1 MIGNLSVVIP
11 TYNRASSLE
20 RCLRA
25 LPADVEAIVVDDGS
39 ADGTSTVPGR
49 VGHPLLHYVRKEN
62 SGPASARNLGA
73 RVARGDILAFTDDD
87 CVPALGWAQA
97 LAERL
102 AREPNSVGG
111 VGGRVLPLGSGLVSR
126 YSTFH
131 RILEPPASCSY
142 LVTANCAYRREA
154 FEAAG
159 GFDEAIRKPGGEDPD
174 LAFRVRAKGYR
185 LVHEPSAVVHHD
197 YRENP
202 LDFARTFYRYGKGCA
217 HVVA

>member
-1 MIGNLSVVIP
+1 MTGELSVVIP
-11 TYNRASSLE
+11 TYNRGESLT

-25 LPADVEAIVVDDGS
+25 LSPEVEVVVVDDGS
-39 ADGTSTVPGR
+39 SDETPHVPAR
-49 VGHPLLHYVRKEN
+49 VGHPRLRYIRQGN
-62 SGPASARNLGA
+62 AGPASARNLGA

-87 CVPALGWAQA
+87 CVPSPGWTQA
-97 LAERL
+97 LAVRL
-102 AREPNSVGG
+102 ADEPDEVGG
-111 VGGRVLPLGSGLVSR
+111 VGGRVLPVRRGLISR

-131 RILEPPASCSY
+131 RILEPPGSLSY

-154 FEAAG
+154 FEAVG

-185 LVHEPSAVVHHD
+185 LAFEPSAVVHHD

-202 LDFARTFYRYGKGCA
+202 LDFARTFYRYGRGCA
-217 HVVA
+217 HVMA